1 MLLAVGGLQMNVAD
15 ELTPEDALLSLSIR
29 MNNENGENALR
40 EVERLIKKLEVGAQL
55 LYTARKSELSA

>member
-1 MLLAVGGLQMNVAD
+1 MNVAD